1 MMESNQYLLFNKL
14 DKQDRCILA
23 EEDKETMNT
32 ITPIVIPVY
41 EPGENFQTMIRILSE
56 QTSQKIIVVDDG
68 SGKKYEKIFN
78 EVRQLKNVI
87 VLVHVENLGKGRSL
101 KDTFNYILYKFPD
114 AMGVVTADSDGQ
126 HMIRDIINCKD
137 NLVRNYNCLILGCR
151 KFDRN
156 KVPWKSRVGNDL
168 TRRLFKYL
176 CGIKISDTQTGL
188 RGIPRSLM
196 HECLTIK
203 GERFDYETNVL
214 LKANENYDLIEIPI
228 ETIYDSRQAHKTHF
242 DPFRDSL
249 MIYQSIF
256 SYTLSSFLAVLVD
269 FTIFSLS
276 TKSGINLW
284 IAMALGRLGST
295 TINFSINR
303 KAVFKTEGDI
313 LMQLLR
319 YLLLVL
325 VSGVVSAMMISVL
338 SRILSGRIIILKA
351 VVEGILFFFNYYV
364 QHNYVFGNRCR

>member
-151 KFDRN
+151 KFDR
-156 KVPWKSRVGNDL
+156 
-168 TRRLFKYL
+168 
-176 CGIKISDTQTGL
+176 
-188 RGIPRSLM
+188 
-196 HECLTIK
+196 
-203 GERFDYETNVL
+203 RFPGR
-214 LKANENYDLIEIPI
+214 AGW
-228 ETIYDSRQAHKTHF
+228 ETI
-242 DPFRDSL
+242 
-249 MIYQSIF
+249 
-256 SYTLSSFLAVLVD
+256 
-269 FTIFSLS
+269 
-276 TKSGINLW
+276 
-284 IAMALGRLGST
+284 
-295 TINFSINR
+295 
-303 KAVFKTEGDI
+303 
-313 LMQLLR
+313 
-319 YLLLVL
+319 
-325 VSGVVSAMMISVL
+325 
-338 SRILSGRIIILKA
+338 
-351 VVEGILFFFNYYV
+351 
-364 QHNYVFGNRCR
+364 

>member
-1 MMESNQYLLFNKL
+1 
-14 DKQDRCILA
+14 
-23 EEDKETMNT
+23 
-32 ITPIVIPVY
+32 
-41 EPGENFQTMIRILSE
+41 
-56 QTSQKIIVVDDG
+56 
-68 SGKKYEKIFN
+68 
-78 EVRQLKNVI
+78 
-87 VLVHVENLGKGRSL
+87 
-101 KDTFNYILYKFPD
+101 
-114 AMGVVTADSDGQ
+114 
-126 HMIRDIINCKD
+126 
-137 NLVRNYNCLILGCR
+137 
-151 KFDRN
+151 
-156 KVPWKSRVGNDL
+156 
-168 TRRLFKYL
+168 
-176 CGIKISDTQTGL
+176 
-188 RGIPRSLM
+188 M